1 MELGNLSNIKK
12 SRPFFHLG
20 LFALV
25 WFVVPSGWKI
35 ATKSNFSEF
44 HAPIWEVGS
53 RMQDISHYWG
63 HLTDSKRTLIEKGK
77 QMQRRNHGR
86 LLQLNELETLEAKGK
101 RLRLLQS
108 EISALEKE
116 LKIDAERTFVPVV
129 ARVSLRS
136 LSAWWQEIFLRKG
149 LTEGL
154 GLGMGV
160 IFKGGMLG
168 RITTENQRSSGVELI
183 TNPSF
188 RIVAHFSGD
197 DRPVTFQGNGILPG
211 GDPLGIVFDVPQD
224 MIASRENPL
233 QLMSSSLG
241 KSFPRGIPIGW
252 VIELE
257 GDEDG
262 LFKTGLVYLDNELTK
277 VQEVT
282 VLLPIE

>member
-1 MELGNLSNIKK
+1 
-12 SRPFFHLG
+12 
-20 LFALV
+20 
-25 WFVVPSGWKI
+25 
-35 ATKSNFSEF
+35 
-44 HAPIWEVGS
+44 
-53 RMQDISHYWG
+53 
-63 HLTDSKRTLIEKGK
+63 
-77 QMQRRNHGR
+77 
-86 LLQLNELETLEAKGK
+86 
-101 RLRLLQS
+101 
-108 EISALEKE
+108 
-116 LKIDAERTFVPVV
+116 
-129 ARVSLRS
+129 
-136 LSAWWQEIFLRKG
+136 
-149 LTEGL
+149 
-154 GLGMGV
+154 
-160 IFKGGMLG
+160 MLG